1 LALGSANLWTGQHD
15 KSIAEYERSIT
26 LDPNYAVAHSSLGL
40 ALHYAGRSEDAIE
53 LIKRSM
59 RLDPHYPDLRLHFLA
74 QAYFQLGRYEEAIEL
89 LNRRLVRKPDTD
101 ISRVLLAASYGHIG
115 RKVDAK
121 TAWAEALRINPNY
134 SLEHRGKVLPYK
146 DPADFEKIVNGLRK
160 AGLRE

>member
-1 LALGSANLWTGQHD
+1 
-15 KSIAEYERSIT
+15 
-26 LDPNYAVAHSSLGL
+26 
-40 ALHYAGRSEDAIE
+40 
-53 LIKRSM
+53 M